1 MRMGSFAKGQP
12 NEPLLTGS
20 SAESASAGDPVAAA
34 RTWAERMLCGL
45 CLAGSVGAWATSG
58 HLASYLWTLSA
69 SKLANPPKHDLLI
82 VSFVLVSLAGL
93 LLALASWRVWKPQ
106 APQRTIAAC
115 WSPGWSGLW
124 SLVIGGFLLINY
136 PVPAQAHHLDKFMLG
151 LLVVIAWSGWFLA
164 SPQGLARALNRRPVR
179 WLDVALVNLLVFLL
193 VGEVTVRLA
202 DPLLA
207 RSGLFGDKHTS
218 ANLKPHIPVRG
229 TIGFSNS
236 QGFRDRERQVKRP
249 GAAPRVLA
257 LGDSFTWG
265 AGVSY
270 DEAFVT
276 LLERGLQADAPEAEV
291 INLGV
296 PAWGPHEELH
306 LLKTYGVRLQPD
318 LVVLNFFIGNDIQNK
333 RGDDLHLP
341 RILIVAGQSYYVHSN
356 GNWLHDTVGLDR
368 WYLYHDLNYL
378 FRVGGARVRQALTW
392 TGEQTSSEALLG
404 ETAPLVSREQY
415 VRGIYERSDIY
426 LADNTRFFAQHWART
441 QETLLAFRDFLGERG
456 IPLLLVIIPDHVQL
470 DRALQMEYLAGI
482 GQAAGR
488 HDFYKPHRLLLA
500 WCREQGIP
508 TVDLLPAFEA
518 AGSPETLYFSND
530 FHLTAS
536 GHRLA
541 AQVIDPVLKAQLGA
555 LGNLKESNR
564 P

>member
-1 MRMGSFAKGQP
+1 MRGGSFAKDQLK
-12 NEPLLTGS
+12 EPLLAGP
-20 SAESASAGDPVAAA
+20 SADPAPAGEPVAAA
-34 RTWAERMLCGL
+34 RTWAERMLGWL

-69 SKLANPPKHDLLI
+69 SKLANPPKPGLLI
-82 VSFVLVSLAGL
+82 VNFVLASLAGL
-93 LLALASWRVWKPQ
+93 LLALASWRVWKSH
-106 APQRTIAAC
+106 APQRTIVAC
-115 WSPGWSGLW
+115 WSPWWIGLW

-136 PVPAQAHHLDKFMLG
+136 PVPAQAHHLDKFLVG

-164 SPQGLARALNRRPVR
+164 SPQSLARSLGCRPAR
-179 WLDVALVNLLVFLL
+179 WLDLALVNLLVFAL
-193 VGEVTVRLA
+193 VGEATVRLA

-207 RSGLFGDKHTS
+207 RSGLFGDKHTP

-229 TIGFSNS
+229 TIGSSNM
-236 QGFRDRERQVKRP
+236 QGFRDRERVVERNSP
-249 GAAPRVLA
+249 APRVLA
-257 LGDSFTWG
+257 VGDSFTWG

-270 DEAFVT
+270 DEAFAT
-276 LLERGLQADAPEAEV
+276 LLERRLQAHVAAAEV

-306 LLKTYGVRLQPD
+306 LLKAYGIRFQPD
-318 LVVLNFFIGNDIQNK
+318 LVMLNFFIGNDIQNK

-341 RILIVAGQSYYVHSN
+341 GLMLVAGQSYYVHSN
-356 GNWLHDTVGLDR
+356 GNWFHDRIGPDR

-378 FRVGGARVRQALTW
+378 FRVGGARVRQALPW
-392 TGEQTSSEALLG
+392 TGEQPSSLALLG

-415 VRGIYERSDIY
+415 VRSIHERSDIY
-426 LADNTRFFAQHWART
+426 LADDTRFFAQHWART

-456 IPLLLVIIPDHVQL
+456 VPLLIVVIPDHIQL
-470 DRALQMEYLAGI
+470 DRTLQREYLADT
-482 GQAAGR
+482 GQAAEQY
-488 HDFYKPHRLLLA
+488 DFHKPQRLLLA

-518 AGSPETLYFSND
+518 TGSQETLYFRND
-530 FHLTAS
+530 FHLTVS

-541 AQVIDPVLKAQLGA
+541 AQVIDPVLQAQLDAIGKVK
-555 LGNLKESNR
+555 GSKE

>member
-1 MRMGSFAKGQP
+1 MRMGSFAKDQP
-12 NEPLLTGS
+12 NEPLLTGP
-20 SAESASAGDPVAAA
+20 SADPAPAGDPVAAA
-34 RTWAERMLCGL
+34 RTWAERMLCWL

-69 SKLANPPKHDLLI
+69 SKLANPPKPALLI

-93 LLALASWRVWKPQ
+93 LLALASWRVWQPQ

-136 PVPAQAHHLDKFMLG
+136 PVPAQAHHLDKFILG
-151 LLVVIAWSGWFLA
+151 LLVAIAWSGWFLA
-164 SPQGLARALNRRPVR
+164 SPQGLARALNCRLVR
-179 WLDVALVNLLVFLL
+179 WLDVVLVNLLVFLL
-193 VGEVTVRLA
+193 VGEATVRLA

-207 RSGLFGDKHTS
+207 RSGLFGDKHTP

-229 TIGFSNS
+229 TIGFTNS
-236 QGFRDRERQVKRP
+236 QGFRDRERIPERVRRSS
-249 GAAPRVLA
+249 RVLA
-257 LGDSFTWG
+257 VGDSFTWG

-276 LLERGLQADAPEAEV
+276 LLERRLQAHMAAAEV

-306 LLKTYGVRLQPD
+306 LLKAYGIRFQPD
-318 LVVLNFFIGNDIQNK
+318 LVMLNFFIGNDIQNK

-341 RILIVAGQSYYVHSN
+341 GLMLVAGQSYYVHSN
-356 GNWLHDTVGLDR
+356 GNWLHDRIGPDR

-378 FRVGGARVRQALTW
+378 FRVGGARVRQTFTW
-392 TGEQTSSEALLG
+392 TGEQTSSLALLG

-415 VRGIYERSDIY
+415 VRGIHERSDIY

-441 QETLLAFRDFLGERG
+441 QEALLAFRDFLGERG
-456 IPLLLVIIPDHVQL
+456 IPLLIVVIPDHIQL
-470 DRALQMEYLAGI
+470 DRALQREYLAGI
-482 GQAAGR
+482 GQAAEQY
-488 HDFYKPHRLLLA
+488 DFYKPQRLLLA

-518 AGSPETLYFSND
+518 AGSPETLYFRND
-530 FHLTAS
+530 FHLTVS

-541 AQVIDPVLKAQLGA
+541 ARIIDPVLQAQLGTSA
-555 LGNLKESNR
+555 K
-564 P
+564 